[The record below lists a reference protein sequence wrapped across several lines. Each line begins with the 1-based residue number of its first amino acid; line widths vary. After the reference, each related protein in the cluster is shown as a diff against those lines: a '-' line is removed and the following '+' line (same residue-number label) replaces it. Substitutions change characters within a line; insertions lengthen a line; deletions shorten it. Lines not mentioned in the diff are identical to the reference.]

1 MTKKKEP
8 YSMNRALFGENV
20 KCQHIED
27 KSQIRK
33 ISGKN
38 SNFLASVCKEHFVK
52 CVKADTT
59 NLFPSKVIT
68 RIEILS
74 HENQLSAIS
83 MVDR

>member
-27 KSQIRK
+27 KSQICK

-38 SNFLASVCKEHFVK
+38 SNF
-52 CVKADTT
+52 
-59 NLFPSKVIT
+59 
-68 RIEILS
+68 
-74 HENQLSAIS
+74 
-83 MVDR
+83 

>member
-38 SNFLASVCKEHFVK
+38 SNFLASVCKEQFVK
-52 CVKADTT
+52 
-59 NLFPSKVIT
+59 
-68 RIEILS
+68 
-74 HENQLSAIS
+74 
-83 MVDR
+83 